1 MNLEEMR
8 AIEQAA
14 TEGPWE
20 HWPEAR
26 SIGVSQIIDGSLGGI
41 IVADVRPRLGWG
53 EQIYVPTE
61 RNPRGDEPDAAFIAA
76 SRTFVPDALD
86 ALETILELH
95 SHEVY
100 DSNRR
105 MCSACGGTVPC
116 ATRRIIENKL
126 GVQE

>member
-14 TEGPWE
+14 SEGPWE
-20 HWPEAR
+20 INGAGEYVSGVGLMVAPDDG
-26 SIGVSQIIDGSLGGI
+26 GVSG
-41 IVADVRPRLGWG
+41 ANA
-53 EQIYVPTE
+53 E
-61 RNPRGDEPDAAFIAA
+61 FIAA

-86 ALETILELH
+86 ALEEILELH

-116 ATRRIIENKL
+116 MTRRIIEK
-126 GVQE
+126 E

>member
-1 MNLEEMR
+1 MITLAEMR
-8 AIEQAA
+8 AIEQDSA
-14 TEGPWE
+14 E
-20 HWPEAR
+20 
-26 SIGVSQIIDGSLGGI
+26 
-41 IVADVRPRLGWG
+41 
-53 EQIYVPTE
+53 
-61 RNPRGDEPDAAFIAA
+61 FIAA

-100 DSNRR
+100 DSTRW

-126 GVQE
+126 GVQG

>member
-8 AIEQAA
+8 EIEQAA
-14 TEGPWE
+14 TEGPWI
-20 HWPEAR
+20 HWPEAH
-26 SIGVSQIIDGSLGGI
+26 SIEIIQRDDTGHYGEI
-41 IVADVRPRLGWG
+41 IDVRPRLGWG
-53 EQIYVPTE
+53 EQTYVRTE
-61 RNPRGDEPDAAFIAA
+61 RNPGGDEPDAAFIAA

-100 DSNRR
+100 DSHRR

>member
-8 AIEQAA
+8 EIEQAA
-14 TEGPWE
+14 TEGPWI
-20 HWPEAR
+20 HWPEAHIQR
-26 SIGVSQIIDGSLGGI
+26 DDTDGEII
-41 IVADVRPRLGWG
+41 VRPRLGWC
-53 EQIYVPTE
+53 EKIYVPTE

>member
-1 MNLEEMR
+1 MNLEE
-8 AIEQAA
+8 IEQAA
-14 TEGPWE
+14 TEG
-20 HWPEAR
+20 HWPEAHIQR
-26 SIGVSQIIDGSLGGI
+26 DDTGHYGEI
-41 IVADVRPRLGWG
+41 IVADVRPRLGWC
-53 EQIYVPTE
+53 EKITE
-61 RNPRGDEPDAAFIAA
+61 RNPEGDEPDAAFIAA